1 MSPLAPCGKLRGS
14 GGRAPGAGQPDRHGA
29 QRGSEKKQII
39 DRFPPGFV
47 RKTLEDF
54 NNAMLSA
61 SDAAGALGIGRS
73 RLYELR
79 AAWLRDRDGFAP
91 SRSGGSRCQPW
102 PSEVVDLLTEFLPLQ
117 SPPNYQLV
125 ADEMERLL
133 GFKRARSTVEGYVKR
148 HLAHL
153 VPQPVRKQRTYRR
166 FRRAHPGELW
176 QHDSSIHQWWPDGRK
191 QTLLLTTDDH
201 SGMFVAGRFVRSD
214 TTWNHFGHFRSAFEQ
229 HGIPETI
236 YTDGL
241 SLFGPSSTYDE
252 VDPKSQFQRA
262 LLGLGVSHL
271 VAPTPQAKGKI
282 ERSFGTFQNRLVTLL
297 VHAKVTGYDEAHGV
311 LSMEIARQNDKR
323 KRTTGK
329 IPREVWEEAMLRSTS
344 RMRPSPDR
352 ALLDLHFSLR
362 SSRRVNND
370 GTIDFEGESYEI
382 SPTRRKRVTIIH
394 HPDRRFWVLEEDP
407 KSVWTPVLGDF
418 TL

>member
-1 MSPLAPCGKLRGS
+1 MQQATTRG
-14 GGRAPGAGQPDRHGA
+14 
-29 QRGSEKKQII
+29 EKKQLI
-39 DRFPPGFV
+39 DRLPPGFV

-54 NNAMLSA
+54 NNGLLGSVSA
-61 SDAAGALGIGRS
+61 AAALGIGRS
-73 RLYELR
+73 QLYDLR
-79 AAWLRDRDGFAP
+79 TSWLREGERFEP
-91 SRSGGSRCQPW
+91 TRSGGNRCASW
-102 PSEVVDLLTEFLPLQ
+102 PPEVLVFLKEFLPLQ

-133 GFKRARSTVEGYVKR
+133 KFKRARSTVEAYVKK

-153 VPQPVRKQRTYRR
+153 VPQPARKQRNYRR
-166 FRRAHPGELW
+166 FRRAHIGELW
-176 QHDSSIHQWWPDGRK
+176 QHDSSIHQWWPDQGK

-201 SGMFVAGRFVRSD
+201 SGMFVAGKFVRSD
-214 TTWNHFGHFRSAFEQ
+214 TTWNHFEHFRGAFDQ
-229 HGIPETI
+229 YGIPEAI
-236 YTDGL
+236 YTDAL
-241 SLFGPSSTYDE
+241 SLFGPSSTYDD

-297 VHAKVTGYDEAHGV
+297 AHAKVNGYDQANQV
-311 LSMEIARQNDKR
+311 LQMEISRQNKKR
-323 KRTTGK
+323 KRSTGT
-329 IPREVWEEAMLRSTS
+329 IPCEVWEEAQLRSSS
-344 RMRPSPDR
+344 RMRSPPDR

-362 SSRRVNND
+362 STRRVNND
-370 GTIDFEGESYEI
+370 GTIDFEGASYEI

-394 HPDRRFWVLEEDP
+394 HPDRRFWVVETEP
-407 KSVWTPVLGDF
+407 KSRWPAILGDF